1 MAAIQEA
8 HERVWLVTPYFVPGE
23 AARMALTSAALG
35 GLDVRLLVPKMS
47 DSWFVTQA
55 ARSYFD
61 ELLHAG
67 VKIYEYGP
75 RMLHT
80 KAFIADD
87 DVCIVG
93 SANFDHRSFR
103 LNFELSMM
111 ISDRD
116 RVAALAGLL
125 QGEFDRATR
134 VHDQAGRSLW
144 LHRLPEAFARLA
156 SPLL

>member
-1 MAAIQEA
+1 
-8 HERVWLVTPYFVPGE
+8 
-23 AARMALTSAALG
+23 
-35 GLDVRLLVPKMS
+35 
-47 DSWFVTQA
+47 
-55 ARSYFD
+55 
-61 ELLHAG
+61 
-67 VKIYEYGP
+67 
-75 RMLHT
+75 
-80 KAFIADD
+80 
-87 DVCIVG
+87 
-93 SANFDHRSFR
+93 HRSFR